1 MKKNVINISEII
13 TYDIK
18 LPWNISHKI
27 TVDLNSLSKQHTSPK
42 RFKSHLNCILDEY
55 KEHHKIY
62 TDVFRTE
69 EGVEISII
77 LDNKQIMHEFPNK
90 CLIFSAEAIAILNAI
105 QLIIDEKHFKDII
118 FTDLLSS
125 INNIKNIF
133 HRGDIASLT
142 HNNLGEAYKKYK
154 QIKIIWIPGHS
165 GIDGNEMTDK
175 HAKIAIFNP
184 NVSLLKQV
192 PYSDT
197 KS

>member
-1 MKKNVINISEII
+1 MFN
-13 TYDIK
+13 
-18 LPWNISHKI
+18 
-27 TVDLNSLSKQHTSPK
+27 
-42 RFKSHLNCILDEY
+42 
-55 KEHHKIY
+55 
-62 TDVFRTE
+62 
-69 EGVEISII
+69 
-77 LDNKQIMHEFPNK
+77 
-90 CLIFSAEAIAILNAI
+90 FSAEAIAILNAI

-118 FTDLLSS
+118 ITDLLSS

-142 HNNLGEAYKKYK
+142 HNKLGEAYKKYK

-165 GIDGNEMTDK
+165 GIDGNKMADK
-175 HAKIAIFNP
+175 RATIAIHIFNL